1 MSDALDVRF
10 VEVAPR
16 DGFQNWA
23 APVSTEVKEKL
34 VRRLLAAGV
43 DTVEATSF
51 VSPKWVPQMADA
63 EELLGRLGPDAHPH
77 LRVLVPNLRGF
88 ERAAQAGARRV
99 LANVG
104 ATDGFNL
111 KNLNRRVDET
121 LAEIGAICDSAR
133 GWGVRVDGSV
143 SVAWGCPYD
152 GPVEPA
158 RALSVAAAL
167 IEAGCSLVS
176 IADTIGVAQPAAVR
190 ELAGEAVR
198 QFGPDRVA
206 VHFHDTRGLGVA
218 NALAALEVGVVEF
231 EASLGGIGG
240 CPFAP
245 RSTGNVASEDLLHML
260 DLLGH
265 RTGIDMPRLLELA
278 NWLEAELG
286 STLPGKLHRAGLEP
300 WVA

>member
-1 MSDALDVRF
+1 MERSPNVRF

-16 DGFQNWA
+16 DGFQNWPH
-23 APVSTEVKEKL
+23 PVTTEIKAKL
-34 VRRLLAAGV
+34 VTGLLNAGV
-43 DTVEATSF
+43 ETVEATSF

-63 EELLGRLGPDAHPH
+63 AELLAQVGEEALPH

-88 ERAAQAGARRV
+88 ERAAQVGARRV
-99 LANVG
+99 IVNVG

-121 LAEIGAICDSAR
+121 LAEIGVVCESAA

-152 GPVEPA
+152 GAVEPSRSLA
-158 RALSVAAAL
+158 VASALL
-167 IEAGCSLVS
+167 EAGCALVS
-176 IADTIGVAQPAAVR
+176 IADTIGVAQPGAVR
-190 ELAGEAVR
+190 ELAGQAVR
-198 QFGPDRVA
+198 EFGPERVA

-218 NALAALEVGVVEF
+218 NALAGLEVGVVEF
-231 EASLGGIGG
+231 EGSLGGIGG

-245 RSTGNVASEDLLHML
+245 RSTGNVCSEDLLHMV
-260 DLLGH
+260 DLLGY

-278 NWLEAELG
+278 NWLAAALDA
-286 STLPGKLHRAGLEP
+286 TLPGKLYRAGLEP